1 MHFRVTGEWNGEPFN
16 RVIEAAKAT
25 LGTALFTELKNK
37 AMMRLKSFMCRRELK
52 THGAML
58 ASVIMMVYN
67 KHITTI
73 ASLISSPNL

>member
-1 MHFRVTGEWNGEPFN
+1 MH
-16 RVIEAAKAT
+16 
-25 LGTALFTELKNK
+25 
-37 AMMRLKSFMCRRELK
+37 LKSFMCRRKQK

-67 KHITTI
+67 KRITTI